1 MSTLIVL
8 FNLKEGVTAS
18 DYEKFAK
25 EIDVPTVSAL
35 KSIDDFK
42 VFKTSGVLGAPEVK
56 PPYQYCEIIDVND
69 MERLFED
76 ISTEKMQKIAAQ
88 FQGFADNPMFIVSEQ
103 FA

>member
-1 MSTLIVL
+1 MPTLIVL
-8 FNLKEGVTAS
+8 FNLKEGVSAS

-42 VFKTSGVLGAPEVK
+42 VFKNSSILGAPEAK
-56 PPYQYCEIIDVND
+56 PPYQYCEIIEVND
-69 MERLFED
+69 MNALFED
-76 ISTEKMQKIAAQ
+76 ISTDKMQRISTL
-88 FQGFADNPMFIVSEQ
+88 FQGFADNPMFMVSEQ